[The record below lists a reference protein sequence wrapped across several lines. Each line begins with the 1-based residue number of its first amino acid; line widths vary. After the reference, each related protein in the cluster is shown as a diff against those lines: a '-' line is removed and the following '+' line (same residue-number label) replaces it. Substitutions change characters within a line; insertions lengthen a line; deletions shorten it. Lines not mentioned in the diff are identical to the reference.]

1 MRRRLETSAAR
12 AWLLVCAAVA
22 VVALVIAFAPLRDPL
37 AVNLDQVLQPPSSA
51 HWFGTDQYGRDL
63 FSRVLAAGPL
73 SLAVCGSATFLALLV
88 GVLLGGTAGY
98 CGGWI
103 DSTVSAVT
111 DSLAA
116 LPALL
121 TALLIMA
128 ALGPSAWGI
137 AVAVGLASAPSVAR
151 VMRGAVLSIR
161 EQDYVTASRMLGVR
175 EIAIF
180 CRHIAPNCAAPV
192 LVLAVTLG
200 AQALLTESALSFL
213 GLGAPPPTATWGGL
227 LADSRPFITG
237 APWLGIF
244 PGITLSLCV
253 VAMNFAGDELRER
266 FDPKLEQ

>member
-1 MRRRLETSAAR
+1 MRRRFRISRAR
-12 AWLLVCAAVA
+12 VWLLVCAVAALAAV
-22 VVALVIAFAPLRDPL
+22 VIAFAPLRDPL
-37 AVNLDQVLQPPSSA
+37 AVNLAQVLQPPSAA

-73 SLAVCGSATFLALLV
+73 SLGVCSSATLLALLV
-88 GVLLGGTAGY
+88 GVVLGGTAGY

-128 ALGPSAWGI
+128 ALGPSAWGV
-137 AVAVGLASAPSVAR
+137 AFAVGFASAPSVAR

-161 EQDYVTASRMLGVR
+161 ERDYVHAARMLGVR
-175 EIAIF
+175 ELAIF
-180 CRHIAPNCAAPV
+180 FRHIAPNCAAPV

-227 LADSRPFITG
+227 LADSRPFITS

-244 PGITLSLCV
+244 PGVTLSICV
-253 VAMNFAGDELRER
+253 IVMNFAGDELRER
-266 FDPKLEQ
+266 FDPGLER

>member
-1 MRRRLETSAAR
+1 MSRRLRVSRLTPT
-12 AWLLVCAAVA
+12 LLVCLVA
-22 VVALVIAFAPLRDPL
+22 VLAAIVIVLAPLRDPL
-37 AVNLDQVLQPPSSA
+37 AVNLDQLLQPPSAA

-73 SLAVCGSATFLALLV
+73 SLAVCGSATLLALLI
-88 GVLLGGTAGY
+88 GVALGGAAGY

-103 DSTVSAVT
+103 DSAVSGVV

-116 LPALL
+116 MPALL

-128 ALGPSAWGI
+128 ALGPSAWGV

-151 VMRGAVLSIR
+151 VMRSAVLSIR
-161 EQDYVTASRMLGVR
+161 ERDYVSAARMLGVR
-175 EIAIF
+175 ELVIF
-180 CRHIAPNCAAPV
+180 FRHIAPNCAAPV
-192 LVLAVTLG
+192 LVLAVTVG

-227 LADSRPFITG
+227 LADSRSFITS

-244 PGITLSLCV
+244 PGITLSICV
-253 VAMNFAGDELRER
+253 VVMNFAGDGLRER
-266 FDPKLEQ
+266 FDAKLEQ

>member
-1 MRRRLETSAAR
+1 MRRRFRTSR
-12 AWLLVCAAVA
+12 ANLWLLVCGAVA
-22 VVALVIAFAPLRDPL
+22 LIAVVIAFAPLRDPL
-37 AVNLDQVLQPPSSA
+37 AVNLDQLLQPPSPA

-73 SLAVCGSATFLALLV
+73 SFAVCASATLLALLV
-88 GVLLGGTAGY
+88 GVVLGGAAGY
-98 CGGWI
+98 CGGWT
-103 DSTVSAVT
+103 DSAISAVI

-116 LPALL
+116 MPALL

-128 ALGPSAWGI
+128 ALGPSAWGV

-161 EQDYVTASRMLGVR
+161 ERDYVSAARMLGVH
-175 EIAIF
+175 ELAIF
-180 CRHIAPNCAAPV
+180 LRHIAPNCAAPV

-213 GLGAPPPTATWGGL
+213 GLGAPAPTATWGGL
-227 LADSRPFITG
+227 LADSRPFITS

-244 PGITLSLCV
+244 PGITLSICV
-253 VAMNFAGDELRER
+253 IAMNFAGDELRER
-266 FDPKLEQ
+266 FDPRLEH